1 VKRLA
6 VPLLLLVVAC
16 AAPPRVHVVPA
27 ETLADVA
34 ARIGQMAEGDALIV
48 AAGDIA
54 AGGEQLEAARST
66 AALVKLFPSAT
77 VIVPGD
83 TAYPDGA
90 REDFQRYYEPT
101 WGAFKSRTRPAPGNH
116 EHHTPGA
123 AGYFEYFG
131 VPPFYSFD
139 LGGWHVVS
147 LDSMLDMG
155 EQSEQ
160 VAWLCRD
167 LEASDKP
174 CILAFWHHPRF
185 SSGFHGRERRDP
197 GRRTGV
203 LWRVLAEHHA
213 ALIVNGHDHHY
224 ERFARIDGIRQIL
237 VGTGGAQLRPAIY
250 PRRHSEVGEARH
262 YGVLVLNLHPT
273 SYQWHFL
280 GIDGK
285 VHDASS
291 APEPCPVG

>member
-1 VKRLA
+1 MTSIA
-6 VPLLLLVVAC
+6 FLLLVVAC
-16 AAPPRVHVVPA
+16 AHPRVYVVPA
-27 ETLADVA
+27 EQLAAVA
-34 ARIGQMAEGDALIV
+34 ARIGQIGEGDALVI

-54 AGGEQLEAARST
+54 RCGEQLEAARST
-66 AALVKLFPSAT
+66 AALVQLFPSAT
-77 VIVPGD
+77 VIAAGD

-90 REDFQRYYEPT
+90 RQDFERCYDPT

-139 LGGWHVVS
+139 LGAWHVVS

-160 VAWLCRD
+160 VAWLRQD
-167 LEASDKP
+167 LESSDKP
-174 CILAFWHHPRF
+174 CLMAFWHHPRF
-185 SSGFHGRERRDP
+185 SSGVHGRQRHDP

-203 LWRVLAEHHA
+203 LWRVLAEHRA

-224 ERFARIDGIRQIL
+224 ERFARIDGIREI
-237 VGTGGAQLRPAIY
+237 VAGTGGAELRPVLF
-250 PRRHSEVGEARH
+250 PGRRSEAHDTGH
-262 YGVLVLNLHPT
+262 YGVVVLTLHPA
-273 SYQWHFL
+273 SYEWHFL
-280 GIDGK
+280 GIDGE

-291 APEPCPVG
+291 APEPCR